1 MLVNAESSSA
11 VQRFTSGRL
20 ARIFQ
25 PTPATLLEITDPQ
38 EIAREYRRW
47 QKRVLVSSIIGYAT
61 FYFVR
66 KNLSIAMPAKR
77 TVNKVVFDFNLLPPP
92 AILLRPSNRG
102 KGWTLNTAVLQTGS
116 GVPWPS
122 ELLFKM
128 INARI

>member
-77 TVNKVVFDFNLLPPP
+77 TVNKVVFDFNLLPPA

-102 KGWTLNTAVLQTGS
+102 
-116 GVPWPS
+116 
-122 ELLFKM
+122 
-128 INARI
+128 